1 MYKDTTMKKYELYF
15 MIKLMLCGWK
25 HLPHNQEIPF
35 NYDMVTFIKCLK
47 FSFMEAFLK
56 YNAKIPDDL

>member
-1 MYKDTTMKKYELYF
+1 

-25 HLPHNQEIPF
+25 HLPHNQAIPF